1 MTTVS
6 PQGAGTPHS
15 EEWKREVQDLVNATA
30 PRLFAVVQEWRDE
43 RGEPDAHVAAWGL
56 AYEDGSARVAGAEGR
71 MAMDLAAP
79 EGALRVYGRRP
90 ESAASLVWVGPG
102 AGLAS

>member
-6 PQGAGTPHS
+6 PQPSGDRHP

-43 RGEPDAHVAAWGL
+43 HGERDAHVAAWGL
-56 AYEDGSARVAGAEGR
+56 AYEDGSARVAGAR
-71 MAMDLAAP
+71 TSMDLAAP
-79 EGALRVYGRRP
+79 ESALRIYGRRA
-90 ESAASLVWVGPG
+90 ESPASLVWAEPG
-102 AGLAS
+102 AGPAL